1 MELTLAALS
10 RESIYLLFFQCDIFN
25 DLVNCTFSS
34 ILKWHERVEYG
45 IIHLYLASCISREKY
60 YAGGGRRLISRLDD
74 GDYAYYL
81 VQSE

>member
-45 IIHLYLASCISREKY
+45 IIHLYLASAEGSIMREE
-60 YAGGGRRLISRLDD
+60 GG
-74 GDYAYYL
+74 
-81 VQSE
+81 